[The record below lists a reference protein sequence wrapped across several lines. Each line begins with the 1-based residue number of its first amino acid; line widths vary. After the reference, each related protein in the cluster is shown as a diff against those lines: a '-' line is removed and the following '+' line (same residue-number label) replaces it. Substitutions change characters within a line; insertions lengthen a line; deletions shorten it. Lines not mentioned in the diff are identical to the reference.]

1 MELSKRLRMNAG
13 LVPEG
18 ARVADIGCD
27 HGYVSIY
34 LAEKKNCRVIA
45 TDVREGPLST
55 ARKNIVAAGLAGQVE
70 CRLGDGLGKLAPGE
84 ADTLLIA
91 GMGGMLIGRILRE
104 NPAVL
109 AEIRTLVL
117 QPQSDVASVRKMLCE
132 LRFRIDREAFCT
144 DAGKDYIAIRAIR
157 GAMAGTRPDNG
168 GSLPAE
174 PPYSEAEY
182 RYGRYLP
189 RMRDEDYRSYLVRER
204 EKYRN
209 IKKKMVSEKT
219 EGCQARIPEIM
230 HILDL
235 LEQIIWQ

>member
-18 ARVADIGCD
+18 AGVADIGCD

-34 LAEKKNCRVIA
+34 LAEKKHCRVIA

-55 ARKNIVAAGLAGQVE
+55 ARKNIAAAGLAGQVE
-70 CRLGDGLGKLAPGE
+70 CRLGDGLETLDPGE
-84 ADTLLIA
+84 ADTLLVA
-91 GMGGMLIGRILRE
+91 GMGGVLTGRILQG

-109 AEIRTLVL
+109 AGVRTLVL
-117 QPQSDVASVRKMLCE
+117 QPQSDVSSVRKMLCE

-144 DAGKDYIAIRAIR
+144 DAGKDYIAIRATR
-157 GAMAGTRPDNG
+157 GEMAGNCPDDG
-168 GSLPAE
+168 ESLPPE

-189 RMRDEDYRSYLVRER
+189 RMRDGEYCRYLLRER

>member
-18 ARVADIGCD
+18 AKVADIGCD

-45 TDVREGPLST
+45 TDVNEGPLST
-55 ARKNIVAAGLAGQVE
+55 ARENIAAAGLAGRVE
-70 CRLGDGLGKLAPGE
+70 CRLGDGLGQLVPGE

-91 GMGGMLIGRILRE
+91 GMGGMLTCRILRE

-109 AEIRTLVL
+109 AEIKTLVL
-117 QPQSDVASVRKMLCE
+117 QPQSDVSAVRKMLCE

-157 GAMAGTRPDNG
+157 GEMAGSRPDSG
-168 GSLPAE
+168 RGLPAE

-189 RMRDEDYRSYLVRER
+189 RLRDGDYRGYLVRER

-209 IKKKMVSEKT
+209 IKNKMVSEKT